1 MSPGPPARVSAY
13 VEAQRRVEAAA
24 EALGLDPGMRAVLR
38 EIKRE
43 LTVHFP
49 VEFDDGSHAVFTG
62 FRVQHNIVR
71 GPAKGGLL
79 YSPTVTLDDIRAL
92 AMVMTWK
99 SAVVDL
105 PFGGAKG
112 AVICDPRRLSLAEL
126 ERLTRRFTTEISL
139 LIGPDKDIPA
149 PDIGTTPQIMAWIMD
164 TISMHAGYSVPASV
178 TGKPVEI
185 GGTMGRDSA
194 VGRGLTMVTLWSLE
208 DLGIDPAGA
217 AVAIQGFGPVGAACA
232 LSLAEAGLR
241 VVAVTDSRA
250 GVLRSEGLD
259 VQSLAAHVAGGGRV
273 SDSGAGDVISPGEL
287 LELDVD
293 VLVPAAVQSQ
303 IHAGNVARV
312 RARVV
317 AEGAN
322 AAITTDAD
330 PVLDAAG
337 IRVLPDILASA
348 GGVVVSYFEW
358 VQDLQALFWEEG
370 EVVRRLEQVMR
381 HAYDHVRTIATD
393 QRLTFREAAY
403 RIAVDRVAR
412 ATAVRGIYP

>member
-1 MSPGPPARVSAY
+1 
-13 VEAQRRVEAAA
+13 
-24 EALGLDPGMRAVLR
+24 
-38 EIKRE
+38 
-43 LTVHFP
+43 
-49 VEFDDGSHAVFTG
+49 
-62 FRVQHNIVR
+62 
-71 GPAKGGLL
+71 
-79 YSPTVTLDDIRAL
+79 LDDIRAL

-112 AVICDPRRLSLAEL
+112 GVICDPRRLSRGEL
-126 ERLTRRFTTEISL
+126 ERLTRRFTTEIAL

-149 PDIGTTPQIMAWIMD
+149 PDIGTTPQIMAWVMD
-164 TISMHAGYSVPASV
+164 TISMHAGYSVPASI

-208 DLGIDPAGA
+208 DLGIALGGA
-217 AVAIQGFGPVGAACA
+217 TVAIQGFGPVGAACA
-232 LSLAEAGLR
+232 ESLAAAGLK

-250 GVLRSEGLD
+250 GVMSADGLD
-259 VQSLAAHVAGGGRV
+259 VTSLTAHIAAGGRV
-273 SDSGAGDVISPGEL
+273 SDSGAGDVISPAEL

-303 IHAGNVARV
+303 IHAGNASRV
-312 RARVV
+312 RARIV

-322 AAITTDAD
+322 AAITVDAD
-330 PVLDAAG
+330 AVLHAAG

-358 VQDLQALFWEEG
+358 VQDLQAFFWEEG

-381 HAYDHVRTIATD
+381 RAYEQVMAVATAQGTSVRD
-393 QRLTFREAAY
+393 AAY
-403 RIAVDRVAR
+403 RLAVDRVAR